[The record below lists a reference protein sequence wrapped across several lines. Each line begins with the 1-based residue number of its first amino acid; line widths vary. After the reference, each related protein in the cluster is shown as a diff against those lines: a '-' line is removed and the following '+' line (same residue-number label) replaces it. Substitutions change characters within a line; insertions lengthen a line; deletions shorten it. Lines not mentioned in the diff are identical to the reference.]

1 MASQTTE
8 NYLKAIFH
16 LALKHDNE
24 INTTDIA
31 NALSVKMS
39 SVNNMVKKMAEQ
51 GLLNYEKYKPLR
63 ITEKGKKE
71 AALII
76 RKHRLT
82 EMYLVEK
89 MGIGWEEVHEIA
101 EQIEHIKSP
110 LFFERIDTILG
121 HPETDPH
128 GSPIPDREGNI
139 KLANHILLS
148 ECNVGDKVKIKALK
162 DSSEEF
168 LKFLNSKELSLET
181 VLFIKEKEPF
191 DNSIVV
197 SYDNNKQEV
206 FSNIICSKLL
216 VKKYK

>member
-1 MASQTTE
+1 MASQTIE

-31 NALSVKMS
+31 QSLSVRMP
-39 SVNNMVKKMAEQ
+39 SVNNMVKKLAEQ
-51 GLLNYEKYKPLR
+51 GYLNYEKYKPLQL
-63 ITEKGKKE
+63 TDKGKKE

-121 HPETDPH
+121 HPKTDPH
-128 GSPIPDREGNI
+128 GSPIPDKEGNI
-139 KLANHILLS
+139 KFSNHILLS
-148 ECNVGDKVKIKALK
+148 ECEAGETVRIKALK
-162 DSSEEF
+162 DSTEAF
-168 LKFLNSKELSLET
+168 LKFLNTKNLSLDTE
-181 VLFIKEKEPF
+181 LFIKEREEY
-191 DNSIVV
+191 DNSYVV
-197 SYDNNKQEV
+197 NYNTNQEEV
-206 FSNIICSKLL
+206 FSDVICSKLL
-216 VKKYK
+216 VEKV